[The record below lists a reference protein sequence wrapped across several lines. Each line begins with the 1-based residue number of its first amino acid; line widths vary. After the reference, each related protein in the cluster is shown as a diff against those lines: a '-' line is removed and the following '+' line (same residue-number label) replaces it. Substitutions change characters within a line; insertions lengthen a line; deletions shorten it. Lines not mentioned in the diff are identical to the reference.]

1 MPFLAKMKH
10 FGKGLALLFA
20 NFLQIIFQ
28 LKNAIKSPNIE
39 ENNILS
45 YFLSF

>member
-1 MPFLAKMKH
+1 MPFFAKIRN

-20 NFLQIIFQ
+20 NFWQIIFQ
-28 LKNAIKSPNIE
+28 LKNAIKSPNIKE
-39 ENNILS
+39 DNILS